1 MLRLP
6 NGARLEGD
14 HETVYSAVDGE
25 QAGGDG
31 LYTVDIVEATGLPAD
46 RVRAALAGLLDQDAL
61 SVVTSDDELGDRY
74 VRGRATG

>member
-14 HETVYSAVDGE
+14 QETVYSAVDSE

-31 LYTVDIVEATGLPAD
+31 LYTVDIVEATGLSAD
-46 RVRAALAGLLDQDAL
+46 RVRAALAALLDQDAL
-61 SVVTSDDELGDRY
+61 SVVTSDDQLGDRY
-74 VRGRATG
+74 ARGRATG